1 MCYCLEKE
9 NSIMKSLKNSTAGH
23 IREIKGKNGM
33 SYQLVWYKI
42 DLATG
47 KTVRQYK
54 TFKPQK
60 DAEKFLAYVTKNF
73 RRDGLP
79 IYDKR
84 SLGEFLDDY
93 LNSREKEGD
102 LSPTTI
108 EGYRCDV
115 KNRLKPYIGGI
126 RVPDLSPRHIRQW
139 FGQMQED
146 GLSAKSIQNVYRL
159 LHCAYEYAIENDIV
173 EKNPCKP
180 KPPTV
185 KKKPLEVYTE
195 EEIKDILA
203 KAKDTNAYLML
214 IILFNTGLRRGE
226 LLGLR
231 WSDIDLDKKTLIVQ
245 HNLVIADGKVYEK
258 EPKSESGKRE
268 IPLADALVQVLKEA
282 RDKDIEAFD
291 EERASTGY
299 VIHLPDGDPYMPD
312 SISQKWARF
321 AKSNGIRYLS
331 LHDIRHTVASQ
342 MIHKNVNCK
351 VVQAIMG
358 HADIKVTLDTYVHP
372 YKEDEKAAI
381 DALSEVTFTGTAE
394 AESKPVLPP
403 MDDSSSMTI

>member
-1 MCYCLEKE
+1 
-9 NSIMKSLKNSTAGH
+9 MKPLKNSTAGH
-23 IREIKGKNGM
+23 IREIIGKTGM
-33 SYQLVWYKI
+33 SYQVVWYKI

-47 KTVRQYK
+47 KTVRQYQ
-54 TFKPQK
+54 TLHSEI
-60 DAEKFLAYVTKNF
+60 DAEKFLAYVKTNI

-84 SLGEFLDDY
+84 SLSEFMDDY
-93 LNSREKEGD
+93 INSREKDGD

-108 EGYRCDV
+108 EGYRDDV

-139 FGQMQED
+139 FGQMQEK

-173 EKNPCKP
+173 DKNPCKP

-185 KKKPLEVYTE
+185 KKKSMEAYTE

-231 WSDIDLDKKTLIVQ
+231 WSDIDLDKKTMFIQ
-245 HNLVIADGKVYEK
+245 NNLVSADGKVYEK
-258 EPKSESGKRE
+258 DPKSESGKRE
-268 IPLADALVQVLKEA
+268 IPLSDALVQVLKEA
-282 RDKDIEAFD
+282 RDKDIEAFG
-291 EERASTGY
+291 EKYASAGY
-299 VIHLPDGDPYMPD
+299 VIHLPNGDPYKPG
-312 SISQKWARF
+312 SISQKWKRF
-321 AKSNGIRYLS
+321 AKSNGIRYLK
-331 LHDIRHTVASQ
+331 LHGIRHTVASQ

-351 VVQAIMG
+351 AVQAIMG
-358 HADIKVTLDTYVHP
+358 HADIKVTLDTYAHP

-403 MDDSSSMTI
+403 TDDSSSMTI

>member
-1 MCYCLEKE
+1 
-9 NSIMKSLKNSTAGH
+9 MKKYNIPTEGH
-23 IREIKGKNGM
+23 IRKIIGKNGM
-33 SYQLVWYKI
+33 SYQVVWYKI

-47 KTVRQYK
+47 KTVRQYQ
-54 TFKPQK
+54 TFHSEV
-60 DAEKFLAYVTKNF
+60 DAEKFLAYVKKNI

-84 SLGEFLDDY
+84 PLSEFLDDY

-159 LHCAYEYAIENDIV
+159 LHCAYEYAIENDIID
-173 EKNPCKP
+173 KNPCKP

-185 KKKPLEVYTE
+185 KKKPMDAYTE

-203 KAKDTNAYLML
+203 KAKDTDVYLML

-226 LLGLR
+226 IAALR
-231 WSDIDLDKKTLIVQ
+231 WSDIDLDKKTMFIRR
-245 HNLVIADGKVYEK
+245 NRVIANGKVYEK
-258 EPKSESGKRE
+258 DPKSESGKRE

-291 EERASTGY
+291 EDRASTGY
-299 VIHLPDGDPYMPD
+299 VIHLPDGTPYKPD
-312 SISQKWARF
+312 SISQKWDRF

-342 MIHKNVNCK
+342 LIHKNVNCK
-351 VVQAIMG
+351 AVQAIMG
-358 HADIKVTLDTYVHP
+358 HADIKVTLDTYAHP
-372 YKEDEKAAI
+372 YKEDEKAAV
-381 DALSEVTFTGTAE
+381 DALSDVTFTGTAE
-394 AESKPVLPP
+394 VKYKPVLPP
-403 MDDSSSMTI
+403 ADDSSSMTI

>member
-1 MCYCLEKE
+1 MRT
-9 NSIMKSLKNSTAGH
+9 IKNSTAGH
-23 IREIKGKNGM
+23 IREINGKNGM
-33 SYQLVWYKI
+33 SYQVVWYKI

-47 KTVRQYK
+47 KTVRQYQ
-54 TFKPQK
+54 TFHSEV
-60 DAEKFLAYVTKNF
+60 DAEKFLADIKTNI

-84 SLGEFLDDY
+84 PLSEFLDDY

-159 LHCAYEYAIENDIV
+159 LHCAYGYAIENDIV

-185 KKKPLEVYTE
+185 KKKHMDAYTE

-203 KAKDTNAYLML
+203 KAKDTDVYLML

-226 LLGLR
+226 IAALR
-231 WSDIDLDKKTLIVQ
+231 WSDIDLDKKTMFIRR
-245 HNLVIADGKVYEK
+245 NRVIANGKVYEK
-258 EPKSESGKRE
+258 DPKSESGKRE

-291 EERASTGY
+291 EDRASTGY
-299 VIHLPDGDPYMPD
+299 VIHLPDGTPYKPD
-312 SISQKWARF
+312 SISQKWDRF
-321 AKSNGIRYLS
+321 AKSNGIRYLN
-331 LHDIRHTVASQ
+331 LHSILHTVASQ

-351 VVQAIMG
+351 AVQAIMG
-358 HADIKVTLDTYVHP
+358 HADIKVTLDTYAHP

-381 DALSEVTFTGTAE
+381 DALSNVTFTGTAE
-394 AESKPVLPP
+394 VKFKPILPP
-403 MDDSSSMTI
+403 ADDSSSMTI

>member
-1 MCYCLEKE
+1 MHPVE
-9 NSIMKSLKNSTAGH
+9 TAFH
-23 IREIKGKNGM
+23 
-33 SYQLVWYKI
+33 SV
-42 DLATG
+42 DA
-47 KTVRQYK
+47 
-54 TFKPQK
+54 PQ
-60 DAEKFLAYVTKNF
+60 DRCHRN
-73 RRDGLP
+73 R
-79 IYDKR
+79 
-84 SLGEFLDDY
+84 
-93 LNSREKEGD
+93 GD
-102 LSPTTI
+102 
-108 EGYRCDV
+108 
-115 KNRLKPYIGGI
+115 
-126 RVPDLSPRHIRQW
+126 
-139 FGQMQED
+139 
-146 GLSAKSIQNVYRL
+146 
-159 LHCAYEYAIENDIV
+159 
-173 EKNPCKP
+173 
-180 KPPTV
+180 
-185 KKKPLEVYTE
+185 
-195 EEIKDILA
+195 
-203 KAKDTNAYLML
+203 
-214 IILFNTGLRRGE
+214 RGE

-291 EERASTGY
+291 EERSSTGY

-358 HADIKVTLDTYVHP
+358 HADIKVTLDTYAHP

-403 MDDSSSMTI
+403 TDDSSSMTN

>member
-1 MCYCLEKE
+1 
-9 NSIMKSLKNSTAGH
+9 MKVNNKPLAAH
-23 IREIKGKNGM
+23 IRERENKKDI
-33 SYQLVWYKI
+33 SYQVVSSRV

-47 KTVRQYK
+47 KTVREHK
-54 TFKPQK
+54 TFHSKK

-73 RRDGLP
+73 QRDGLP

-93 LNSREKEGD
+93 LNLREKEGG
-102 LSPTTI
+102 LALTTI
-108 EGYRCDV
+108 AGYRDDV

-126 RVPDLSPRHIRQW
+126 RVPDLSPRHVRQW

-159 LHCAYEYAIENDIV
+159 LHRAYEYAIENDIV

-185 KKKPLEVYTE
+185 KKKPVEVYTE

-203 KAKDTNAYLML
+203 KAKDTDVYLLL

-226 LLGLR
+226 IAALR
-231 WSDIDLDKKTLIVQ
+231 WSDIDLDKKTMLIQ
-245 HNLVIADGKVYEK
+245 HNRVIANGKVYEK
-258 EPKSESGKRE
+258 DPKSESGKRE

-282 RDKDIEAFD
+282 REKDIEAFD
-291 EERASTGY
+291 ADYASTGY
-299 VIHLPDGDPYMPD
+299 VIHLPDGTPYKPD
-312 SISQKWARF
+312 SISQKWDRF
-321 AKSNGIRYLS
+321 AKSNGIRYLCM
-331 LHDIRHTVASQ
+331 HDIRHTVASQ

-351 VVQAIMG
+351 AVQAIMG
-358 HADIKVTLDTYVHP
+358 HADIKVTLDTYAHP

-381 DALSEVTFTGTAE
+381 DALSDVTFTGTAE
-394 AESKPVLPP
+394 VKFKPVLPP

>member
-1 MCYCLEKE
+1 
-9 NSIMKSLKNSTAGH
+9 MKKYNIPTEGH
-23 IREIKGKNGM
+23 IRKIIGKNGM
-33 SYQLVWYKI
+33 SYQVVWYKI

-47 KTVRQYK
+47 KTVRQYQ
-54 TFKPQK
+54 TFHSEV
-60 DAEKFLAYVTKNF
+60 DAEKFLADIKTNI

-84 SLGEFLDDY
+84 PLSEFLDDY

-115 KNRLKPYIGGI
+115 KNRLKPDIGGI

-159 LHCAYEYAIENDIV
+159 LHCAYEYAIENDIID
-173 EKNPCKP
+173 KNPCKP

-185 KKKPLEVYTE
+185 KKKPMDAYTE

-203 KAKDTNAYLML
+203 KAKDTDVYLML

-226 LLGLR
+226 IAALR
-231 WSDIDLDKKTLIVQ
+231 WSDIDLDKKTMFIRR
-245 HNLVIADGKVYEK
+245 NRVIANGKVYEK
-258 EPKSESGKRE
+258 DPKSESGKRE

-291 EERASTGY
+291 EDRASTGY
-299 VIHLPDGDPYMPD
+299 VIHLPDGTPYKPD
-312 SISQKWARF
+312 SISQKWDRF
-321 AKSNGIRYLS
+321 AKSNGIRYLN
-331 LHDIRHTVASQ
+331 LHSIRHTVASQ

-351 VVQAIMG
+351 AVQAIMG
-358 HADIKVTLDTYVHP
+358 HADIKVTLDTYAHP

-381 DALSEVTFTGTAE
+381 DILSEVTFTGTAE
-394 AESKPVLPP
+394 VKFKPILPP

>member
-1 MCYCLEKE
+1 MHPVE
-9 NSIMKSLKNSTAGH
+9 TAFH
-23 IREIKGKNGM
+23 
-33 SYQLVWYKI
+33 SV
-42 DLATG
+42 DA
-47 KTVRQYK
+47 
-54 TFKPQK
+54 PQ
-60 DAEKFLAYVTKNF
+60 DRCHRN
-73 RRDGLP
+73 R
-79 IYDKR
+79 
-84 SLGEFLDDY
+84 
-93 LNSREKEGD
+93 GD
-102 LSPTTI
+102 
-108 EGYRCDV
+108 
-115 KNRLKPYIGGI
+115 
-126 RVPDLSPRHIRQW
+126 
-139 FGQMQED
+139 
-146 GLSAKSIQNVYRL
+146 
-159 LHCAYEYAIENDIV
+159 
-173 EKNPCKP
+173 
-180 KPPTV
+180 
-185 KKKPLEVYTE
+185 
-195 EEIKDILA
+195 
-203 KAKDTNAYLML
+203 
-214 IILFNTGLRRGE
+214 RGE

-231 WSDIDLDKKTLIVQ
+231 WSDIELDKKTLIVQ

-299 VIHLPDGDPYMPD
+299 VIHLPDGDPYRPD

-358 HADIKVTLDTYVHP
+358 HADIKITLDTYAHP

>member
-1 MCYCLEKE
+1 
-9 NSIMKSLKNSTAGH
+9 MKPLKNSTAGH
-23 IREIKGKNGM
+23 IRKIIGKNGM
-33 SYQLVWYKI
+33 TYQVVWYKI

-47 KTVRQYK
+47 KTVRKYQ
-54 TFKPQK
+54 TLHSEI
-60 DAEKFLAYVTKNF
+60 DAEKFLADIKKNV

-84 SLGEFLDDY
+84 SLSEFMDDY
-93 LNSREKEGD
+93 INSREKDGD

-108 EGYRCDV
+108 EGYRDDV

-126 RVPDLSPRHIRQW
+126 RVPDLSPIHIRQW
-139 FGQMQED
+139 FGQMQEK

-173 EKNPCKP
+173 DKNPCKP

-185 KKKPLEVYTE
+185 KKKSMEAYTE

-231 WSDIDLDKKTLIVQ
+231 WSDIDLDKKTMFIQ
-245 HNLVIADGKVYEK
+245 NNLVSADGKVYEK
-258 EPKSESGKRE
+258 DPKSKSGKRE

-291 EERASTGY
+291 EDRASTGY
-299 VIHLPDGDPYMPD
+299 VIHLPNGDPYKPD
-312 SISQKWARF
+312 SISQKWDRF
-321 AKSNGIRYLS
+321 AKSNGIRYLK
-331 LHDIRHTVASQ
+331 LHGIRHTVASQ

-351 VVQAIMG
+351 TVQAIMG
-358 HADIKVTLDTYVHP
+358 HADIKVTLDTYAHP

-381 DALSEVTFTGTAE
+381 DILSEVTFKGTAE
-394 AESKPVLPP
+394 VKYKPVLPP
-403 MDDSSSMTI
+403 TDDSSSMTI

>member
-1 MCYCLEKE
+1 
-9 NSIMKSLKNSTAGH
+9 MKVNNKPLAAH
-23 IREIKGKNGM
+23 IRERENKKDI
-33 SYQLVWYKI
+33 SYQVVSSRV

-47 KTVRQYK
+47 KTVREHK
-54 TFKPQK
+54 TFHSKK

-73 RRDGLP
+73 QRDGLP

-84 SLGEFLDDY
+84 SLGEFMDDY
-93 LNSREKEGD
+93 INSREKDGD

-108 EGYRCDV
+108 EGYRDDV

-139 FGQMQED
+139 FGQMQEK

-173 EKNPCKP
+173 DKNPCKP

-185 KKKPLEVYTE
+185 KKKSMEAYTE

-231 WSDIDLDKKTLIVQ
+231 WSDIDLDKKTMFIQ
-245 HNLVIADGKVYEK
+245 NNLVSADGKVYEK
-258 EPKSESGKRE
+258 DPKSESGKRE
-268 IPLADALVQVLKEA
+268 IPLSDALVQVLKEA
-282 RDKDIEAFD
+282 RDKDIEAFG
-291 EERASTGY
+291 EKYASAGY
-299 VIHLPDGDPYMPD
+299 VIHLPNGDPYKPD
-312 SISQKWARF
+312 SISQKWKRF
-321 AKSNGIRYLS
+321 AKSNGIRYLK
-331 LHDIRHTVASQ
+331 LHGIRHTVASQ

-351 VVQAIMG
+351 TVQAIMG
-358 HADIKVTLDTYVHP
+358 HADIKVTLDTYAHP

-381 DALSEVTFTGTAE
+381 DMLSEVTFKGTAE
-394 AESKPVLPP
+394 VKYKPVLPP
-403 MDDSSSMTI
+403 ADDSSSMTI

>member
-1 MCYCLEKE
+1 
-9 NSIMKSLKNSTAGH
+9 MKPLKNSTAGH
-23 IREIKGKNGM
+23 IRKIIGKNGM
-33 SYQLVWYKI
+33 TYQVVWYKI

-47 KTVRQYK
+47 KTVRQYQ
-54 TFKPQK
+54 TFHSEI
-60 DAEKFLAYVTKNF
+60 DAEKFLADIKTNI

-84 SLGEFLDDY
+84 SLSEFLDDY

-108 EGYRCDV
+108 AGYRDDV

-126 RVPDLSPRHIRQW
+126 WVPDLSPMHIRQW

-245 HNLVIADGKVYEK
+245 HNLVSADGKVYEK
-258 EPKSESGKRE
+258 DPKSESGKRE
-268 IPLADALVQVLKEA
+268 IPLSDALVQVLKEA
-282 RDKDIEAFD
+282 RDKDIEAFG
-291 EERASTGY
+291 EKYASAGY
-299 VIHLPDGDPYMPD
+299 VIHLPNGDPYKPD
-312 SISQKWARF
+312 SISQKWKRF
-321 AKSNGIRYLS
+321 AKSNGIRYLK
-331 LHDIRHTVASQ
+331 LHGIRHTVASQ

-351 VVQAIMG
+351 TVQAIMG
-358 HADIKVTLDTYVHP
+358 HADIKVTLDTYAHP

-381 DALSEVTFTGTAE
+381 DMLSEVTFKGTAE
-394 AESKPVLPP
+394 VKYKPVLPP
-403 MDDSSSMTI
+403 ADDSSSMTI

>member
-1 MCYCLEKE
+1 
-9 NSIMKSLKNSTAGH
+9 MKKYNIPTEGH
-23 IREIKGKNGM
+23 IRKIIGKNGM
-33 SYQLVWYKI
+33 TYQVVWYKI

-47 KTVRQYK
+47 KTVRKYQ
-54 TFKPQK
+54 TFHSEI
-60 DAEKFLAYVTKNF
+60 DAEKFLAYVKKNV
-73 RRDGLP
+73 RRDGLL

-84 SLGEFLDDY
+84 SLGEFMDDY
-93 LNSREKEGD
+93 LNLREKEGG
-102 LSPTTI
+102 LALTTI
-108 EGYRCDV
+108 AGYRDDV

-185 KKKPLEVYTE
+185 KKKHMDAYTE

-203 KAKDTNAYLML
+203 KAKDTDVYLML

-226 LLGLR
+226 IAALR
-231 WSDIDLDKKTLIVQ
+231 WSDIDLDKKTMFIRR
-245 HNLVIADGKVYEK
+245 NRVIANGKVYEK
-258 EPKSESGKRE
+258 DPKSESGKRE

-291 EERASTGY
+291 EDRASTGY
-299 VIHLPDGDPYMPD
+299 VIHLPDGTPYKPD
-312 SISQKWARF
+312 SISQKWDRF
-321 AKSNGIRYLS
+321 SKSNGIRYLN
-331 LHDIRHTVASQ
+331 LHSIRHTVASQ

-351 VVQAIMG
+351 AVQAIMG
-358 HADIKVTLDTYVHP
+358 HADIKVTLDTYAHP

-381 DALSEVTFTGTAE
+381 DALSNVTFTGTAE
-394 AESKPVLPP
+394 VKFKPILPP
-403 MDDSSSMTI
+403 ADDSSSMTI

>member
-1 MCYCLEKE
+1 MRT
-9 NSIMKSLKNSTAGH
+9 LKNSTAGH
-23 IREIKGKNGM
+23 IRKIIGKNGM
-33 SYQLVWYKI
+33 TYQVVWYKI

-47 KTVRQYK
+47 KTVRKYQ
-54 TFKPQK
+54 TLHSEI
-60 DAEKFLAYVTKNF
+60 DAEKFLTDIKKNV

-84 SLGEFLDDY
+84 SLSEFMDDY
-93 LNSREKEGD
+93 INSREKDGD

-108 EGYRCDV
+108 EGYRDDV

-173 EKNPCKP
+173 DKNPCKP

-185 KKKPLEVYTE
+185 KKKSMEAYTE

-226 LLGLR
+226 LIGLR
-231 WSDIDLDKKTLIVQ
+231 WSDIDLDKKTMFIQ
-245 HNLVIADGKVYEK
+245 NNRVIANGKVYEK
-258 EPKSESGKRE
+258 DPKSESGKRE

-291 EERASTGY
+291 EDRASTSY
-299 VIHLPDGDPYMPD
+299 VIHLPDGTPYKPD
-312 SISQKWARF
+312 SISQKWDRF
-321 AKSNGIRYLS
+321 AKSNGIRYLN
-331 LHDIRHTVASQ
+331 LHSIRHTVASQ

-351 VVQAIMG
+351 AVQAIMG
-358 HADIKVTLDTYVHP
+358 HADIKVTLDTYAHP

-381 DALSEVTFTGTAE
+381 DALSEVTFKGTAE
-394 AESKPVLPP
+394 VKYKPVLPP